1 MKQEIFLKFIRK
13 IHKIYILVCFVQQ
26 SYIHELISYI
36 EADIDWDYM
45 DVYVRAMGKKQVIAD
60 VVDYKN
66 EVIARTK
73 ELVEK

>member
-1 MKQEIFLKFIRK
+1 MKIFESQ
-13 IHKIYILVCFVQQ
+13 ILTFLTKSDGMKQ

-36 EADIDWDYM
+36 EADIDWGYM
-45 DVYVRAMGKKQVIAD
+45 DVYVRAMEKKQVIAD